1 MRKRYRPSLPAVVID
16 RRVSV
21 DLAGKWRD
29 CTDTLP
35 RGCEVLG
42 TISHGREISALVR
55 LEGSGNLAKVS
66 RGAVGMVNQGQTQR
80 LIDAASKPTAAPVMV
95 SADEWES

>member
-1 MRKRYRPSLPAVVID
+1 MRKRFRPSLPAVVMD

-35 RGCEVLG
+35 RGCDVLG
-42 TISHGREISALVR
+42 TISHGRAVSALVR
-55 LEGSGNLAKVS
+55 LEGSGNHAKVS
-66 RGAVGMVNQGQTQR
+66 RGAVGMVNQGYTQW
-80 LIDAASKPTAAPVMV
+80 LIDAASKPTATPEMLSV
-95 SADEWES
+95 DEWEN